1 MKPRDWA
8 ASGALYSGN
17 LAYLEGLAPEALK
30 DLLAREYARPAGTV
44 PVPAD
49 TAFGTEVQKQI
60 GVLRLIN
67 AYRFLGVRE
76 AELDPLQRFEHI
88 RLPELS
94 LSYYGLGRADLGTL
108 FDPGTLAAAPMTLAD
123 ILDVLKKT
131 YRGHV
136 GVEYMHITDPARK
149 RWVQSRLEADRGNC
163 GLTAGDKRGLLK
175 RLSDAEVLEKF
186 LHTRYAGQKRFSLE
200 GSESLIPLLDHVIRH
215 CAAQGAKEIVMG
227 MAHRGRINVL
237 ANVLG
242 RPLDSLFAEPAEG
255 NGPLTGDVKYHQGF
269 SADVGTPSGP
279 VHVALAF
286 NPSHLEIIHP
296 VVRGS
301 VRARQDRRGDV
312 KGFEVV
318 PVILHGDAALSGQG
332 VVMESLNMSQ
342 TRGFRTGGAIHIVI
356 NNQIGFTT
364 SDPRDVRSTLYCT
377 DVAKMVEAPVFH
389 VNGDDPEAV
398 AYVARLAVAYRYAF
412 HKNVFIDLVCFR
424 RHGHNEQD
432 EPLVT
437 QPLMYRLIAQHPGAR
452 AKYAQRL
459 QEEGLL
465 ERGQAEALV
474 MDCRE
479 KLERGESLCPPA
491 ASDFKHAFAVNWGR
505 YKAPSPPRD
514 ADTRLDGATL
524 QRLGERLTEVPAGFA
539 LHRQVEKVRQARL
552 RMLAGKI
559 GVDWGMAENL
569 AYASLLAAGYGVRL
583 SGQDSGRGTFAHRHA
598 VWHDQNRQHRLAG
611 SYSPLENIAPGQG
624 LFTLINT
631 LLSEEAV
638 LAFEYGYAIGEPDT
652 LDIWEAQY
660 GDFANGAQ
668 VVIDQFIT
676 SGEAKWGRLC
686 GLTLMLPHGYEG
698 QGPEH
703 SSARLERYLQLAAQ
717 DNIQICVPSTA
728 AQLFHVL
735 RRQMLR
741 PVRKPLVLFTPKS
754 LLRLPESAS
763 RLAEFTADGWRRI
776 VDDPLHPAQAR
787 RVVMCAGRVYY
798 DLQRARREAALEDAV
813 ALVRVEE
820 LYPFPESD
828 LKAVLAPYV
837 RAERFVWCQEEPQNQ
852 GAWYQI
858 WHHLRHALPR
868 GGDVTYAGR
877 PPSAAPASGYASLH
891 QAQLAALLREALGA

>member
-1 MKPRDWA
+1 MEPRDRA

-17 LAYLEGLAPEALK
+17 LAYLEGLAPEMLEG
-30 DLLAREYARPAGTV
+30 LLAQESPRPGDAAPPAPDSTAR
-44 PVPAD
+44 AD
-49 TAFGTEVQKQI
+49 VQKQI

-94 LSYYGLGRADLGTL
+94 LSHYGLERADLAQR

-123 ILDVLKKT
+123 ILDALKKI

-149 RWVQSRLEADRGNC
+149 RWVQSRLEADRGNY
-163 GLTAGDKRGLLK
+163 GLTSADKRALLK
-175 RLSDAEVLEKF
+175 RLTDAEILEQF
-186 LHTRYAGQKRFSLE
+186 LHTRYPGQKRFSLE

-279 VHVALAF
+279 VHVAMAF

-296 VVRGS
+296 AVRGS
-301 VRARQDRRGDV
+301 VRARQDRRGDM

-318 PVILHGDAALSGQG
+318 PVILHGDAALAGQG

-389 VNGDDPEAV
+389 VNGDDPEAM
-398 AYVARLAVAYRYAF
+398 AYVARLAVAYRYVF

-491 ASDFKHAFAVNWGR
+491 ASDFKQAFAVDWGR

-514 ADTRLDGATL
+514 ADTRLDPAAL
-524 QRLGERLTEVPAGFA
+524 HRLGERLTEVPAGFA

-611 SYSPLENIAPGQG
+611 SHTPLESIAPGQG

-638 LAFEYGYAIGEPDT
+638 LAFEYGYATAEPDT

-703 SSARLERYLQLAAQ
+703 SSARPERYLQLAAQ

-763 RLAEFTADGWRRI
+763 PLAEFTSGGWRRI
-776 VDDPLHPAQAR
+776 LDDPLHPSRAR
-787 RVVMCAGRVYY
+787 RVVMCTGRVYY
-798 DLQRARREAALEDAV
+798 DLRRARREAALEEAV

-828 LKAVLAPYV
+828 LKAVLESYAQ
-837 RAERFVWCQEEPQNQ
+837 AGQFVWCQEEPQNQ
-852 GAWYQI
+852 GAWYQT
-858 WHHLRHALPR
+858 WHHLRHALPH
-868 GGDVTYAGR
+868 GGDVAYAGR

-891 QAQLAALLREALGA
+891 QAQLAAFLREALDA